1 MFAYIKGSLEVK
13 TNGYIVIDVNG
24 IGYKIF
30 MSETAINK
38 LGAIG
43 EIIKIHTYV
52 RVREDDISIYGFNTN
67 EELRM
72 FELLL
77 SVSGIGAKSAL
88 VILSNVSVSSFALAI
103 INNDINLLKKLPGI
117 GPKTAQRVILE
128 LKDKL
133 KKENEI
139 VANENTDISDT
150 INTAIMDDEKIAE
163 EQVVGVLNFDI
174 HLVKDFKGKRY
185 IERITECIP
194 LENEDNYNLD
204 YKKAKTGDAKLD
216 KFFDNAT
223 IYFSKSTNLQTYKYV
238 NILEYHD
245 GNYVLTNPIS
255 EINRKEMK
263 NNMDEQD
270 AKKFEQFC
278 KENWN

>member
-150 INTAIMDDEKIAE
+150 INTAIMDDEKIVEATAALK
-163 EQVVGVLNFDI
+163 VLGYTGKEIEKALEKVDANLSVEDI
-174 HLVKDFKGKRY
+174 IRKG
-185 IERITECIP
+185 
-194 LENEDNYNLD
+194 LLNL
-204 YKKAKTGDAKLD
+204 A
-216 KFFDNAT
+216 
-223 IYFSKSTNLQTYKYV
+223 
-238 NILEYHD
+238 
-245 GNYVLTNPIS
+245 
-255 EINRKEMK
+255 R
-263 NNMDEQD
+263 
-270 AKKFEQFC
+270 
-278 KENWN
+278 